1 MSNRVKARFFKE
13 QYFVLCPLGFKN
25 ICSVQVRLGGVLHVV
40 FCIKGLTVYCVQIVL
55 YIIGLT
61 VSCVHVAFVF
71 NRVNCLLCTGCFV
84 YNRVNCLL
92 CTACQCCT
100 AVATSPPNWS
110 DAARITTGRYLYS
123 HRVGTSTLTG

>member
-13 QYFVLCPLGFKN
+13 QYFVLCPLGLKN

-40 FCIKGLTVYCVQIVL
+40 FCIKGLA
-55 YIIGLT
+55 

-71 NRVNCLLCTGCFV
+71 NRVNCLLCTGCFM

-110 DAARITTGRYLYS
+110 DAARITTGRYLFS

>member
-61 VSCVHVAFVF
+61 VSCVHVAL
-71 NRVNCLLCTGCFV
+71 CLIGLTVCCVQVALCIIGLTV
-84 YNRVNCLL
+84 
-92 CTACQCCT
+92 CCVQPVS
-100 AVATSPPNWS
+100 AV
-110 DAARITTGRYLYS
+110 RQ
-123 HRVGTSTLTG
+123 